1 MNVILLNK
9 DDFIDKTAVRL
20 DGRRAEH
27 IINVLR
33 PSLGD
38 SVKVGII
45 DGKLGEGI
53 LVSEDGD
60 SVELK
65 VEALGVSPPPPLN
78 ATLIVAMQRPKTMR
92 KILQSATTMGVKRF
106 FILETWKV
114 EKSYWTSPLL
124 TDAGIKEQLLLGLE
138 QAGDTIMPEVVL
150 KKRFKPFVEDE
161 LPDLLSGNLGIV
173 AHPGSATPCPRESR
187 EKVIIA
193 IGPEGGFTEYEVD
206 KLSDAGMT
214 PVNIGSRPLRSEF
227 AVTAI
232 LAITLT

>member
-27 IINVLR
+27 ILNVLR

-38 SVKVGII
+38 RVKVGIV

-53 LVSEDGD
+53 LVSEEGD
-60 SVELK
+60 RVELK
-65 VEALGVSPPPPLN
+65 VGALGVSPPPPLN

-124 TDAGIKEQLLLGLE
+124 TKAGIKEQLMLGLE
-138 QAGDTIMPEVVL
+138 QAGDTVMPEVVL
-150 KKRFKPFVEDE
+150 KRRFKPFVEDD
-161 LPDLLSGNLGIV
+161 LPDLLKGCIGFV
-173 AHPGSATPCPRESR
+173 AHPASVKPCPRDSHA
-187 EKVIIA
+187 KLAIA
-193 IGPEGGFTEYEVD
+193 IGPEGGFTEYEVE
-206 KLSDAGMT
+206 KLSEVGMT
-214 PVNIGSRPLRSEF
+214 VVNIGARPLRSEF

-232 LAITLT
+232 LAMATS